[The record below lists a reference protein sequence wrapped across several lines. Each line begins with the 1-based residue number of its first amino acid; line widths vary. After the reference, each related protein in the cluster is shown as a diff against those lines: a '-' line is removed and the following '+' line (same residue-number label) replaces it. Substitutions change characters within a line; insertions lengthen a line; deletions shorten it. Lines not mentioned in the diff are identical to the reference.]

1 MDPGTIIVVVQI
13 AGEVTLT
20 LGRYIK
26 RAKDAKDEVLNL
38 QKKAQDLQKTLEEI
52 DSLRKDGNDSRLAT
66 LQSLSDDMKRCQT
79 TLANFQQ
86 NLDDKTSK
94 FKKILGK
101 ENLKWPFQRGECN
114 NLVVEIEG
122 YQKRFTDALRIDQT

>member
-1 MDPGTIIVVVQI
+1 MRSST
-13 AGEVTLT
+13 
-20 LGRYIK
+20 YK
-26 RAKDAKDEVLNL
+26 
-38 QKKAQDLQKTLEEI
+38 KKAQDLQKTLEEL

-66 LQSLSDDMKRCQT
+66 IQSLSNDMKRCQT
-79 TLANFQQ
+79 TLATFQQ

-94 FKKILGK
+94 LKKILGK